1 MRFTKVMCV
10 ALVALPLANAA
21 RAETYCASHDKLA
34 TTLQSKFGE
43 QQLGMG
49 LAGKGAL
56 VELYVSKEGTFTLV
70 TTDTSGLSCIVGAGD
85 SWEKYD
91 PKEQLSAL

>member
-1 MRFTKVMCV
+1 
-10 ALVALPLANAA
+10 
-21 RAETYCASHDKLA
+21 
-34 TTLQSKFGE
+34 
-43 QQLGMG
+43 MG